1 MTTHLPQ
8 TNNPDDGDVAR
19 RNAVACAMGQAPALI
34 RFALRYSSSL
44 SDAEDA
50 YQRAMEIALTKG
62 PQVSER
68 EFLSWLYV
76 VIKHEALAIR
86 DANRR
91 EEPRGD
97 DEIIALAGAAAPR
110 GAGDPHTVY
119 AWRERYRTIQDALS
133 GLTTSQR
140 ACLMLRSAGASR
152 NEIEEITGF
161 STRKVERSIIEGRRR
176 LREFEVRIDSGAQ
189 CGSMAE
195 LMVRVL
201 DADATAAERR
211 RLSLHVRHCGACRAE
226 FRGRRDQTRLLSSLV
241 PGALVITSTPVAV
254 SSDPSVALNWWDRV
268 VQGTNF
274 RAGQAAQMWLDLPGL
289 LATKLGAGA
298 VAVAVAGAIG
308 TPMVVQ
314 AVRPDPGA
322 SRVAPVAAGA
332 QPGGASTSVAAPPAA
347 STVRTASTSAAK
359 TVKKAAAVP
368 VVRKKAA
375 PRGTSTP
382 VVASR
387 SVPTAPAATSGA
399 RRSSGVSSGG
409 TRGSAEM
416 EFSP

>member
-1 MTTHLPQ
+1 MRTS
-8 TNNPDDGDVAR
+8 
-19 RNAVACAMGQAPALI
+19 APWRSRSPRGRI
-34 RFALRYSSSL
+34 S
-44 SDAEDA
+44 
-50 YQRAMEIALTKG
+50 
-62 PQVSER
+62 SER
-68 EFLSWLYV
+68 EFLSWLHV
-76 VIKHEALAIR
+76 VIKHEALSIR
-86 DANRR
+86 EANRR

-110 GAGDPHTVY
+110 GAGDPHAVY

-140 ACLMLRSAGASR
+140 SCLMLRSAGVTR
-152 NEIEEITGF
+152 PEIEEITGF

-176 LREFEVRIDSGAQ
+176 LREFEVRIDAGAQ
-189 CGSMAE
+189 CGSMSE

-241 PGALVITSTPVAV
+241 PGALVISSTPAAV

-274 RAGQAAQMWLDLPGL
+274 RAGQAAQMWLDLPGV
-289 LATKLGAGA
+289 LATKVGAGA

-314 AVRPDPGA
+314 AVRPEPVV
-322 SRVAPVAAGA
+322 SRVAPAG
-332 QPGGASTSVAAPPAA
+332 GGTRPVNTSTSVPAPPA
-347 STVRTASTSAAK
+347 TVTAGTSSAISPRAVKKTASSTAA
-359 TVKKAAAVP
+359 P
-368 VVRKKAA
+368 VVRKAA
-375 PRGTSTP
+375 GPSRRSTP
-382 VVASR
+382 VAPPSVSTTSSTASR
-387 SVPTAPAATSGA
+387 V
-399 RRSSGVSSGG
+399 RRSPSTSSGG
-409 TRGSAEM
+409 AHGSAEM

>member
-1 MTTHLPQ
+1 
-8 TNNPDDGDVAR
+8 
-19 RNAVACAMGQAPALI
+19 MGKAPALI

-62 PQVSER
+62 PHVPER
-68 EFLSWLYV
+68 EFLSWLHV
-76 VIKHEALAIR
+76 VIKREALAIR
-86 DANRR
+86 EANRR

-140 ACLMLRSAGASR
+140 ACLMLRSAGATR

-241 PGALVITSTPVAV
+241 PGVLVISSTPVAV
-254 SSDPSVALNWWDRV
+254 SSDPSAALNWWDRI

-274 RAGQAAQMWLDLPGL
+274 RAGQATQMWLDLPGV

-298 VAVAVAGAIG
+298 VAVVVAGAIG

-314 AVRPDPGA
+314 AVRPQPGA
-322 SRVAPVAAGA
+322 PRVVPVAAGA
-332 QPGGASTSVAAPPAA
+332 HPAGTSTSVAAPRTTAATSRTVPTSTAKAMRKTAVAPATRKA
-347 STVRTASTSAAK
+347 S
-359 TVKKAAAVP
+359 VP
-368 VVRKKAA
+368 SRK
-375 PRGTSTP
+375 STP
-382 VVASR
+382 VASPSVSATSAVASR
-387 SVPTAPAATSGA
+387 A
-399 RRSSGVSSGG
+399 RRSSAGA
-409 TRGSAEM
+409 RGSAEM